1 MKKILIKI
9 FMAMNIFVIRA
20 SRGRLGSRLATQNIL
35 LLHTVGRRSGRHFIT
50 PISYFSMDGY
60 YFLVGS
66 NWGRE
71 QNADWYFNLMAQPRT
86 NIEVRGRE
94 ILVEARQAEGQ
105 EYDQLWKK
113 AIQHY
118 PPYQHYNEKTE
129 RRIPIIVL
137 QPENK

>member
-1 MKKILIKI
+1 MVNFLIKI
-9 FMAMNIFVIRA
+9 IMAMNTFVIRA
-20 SRGRLGSRLATQNIL
+20 SLGRLGSRLATQNIL
-35 LLHTVGRRSGRHFIT
+35 LLHTVGRRSDKHFIT

-71 QNADWYFNLMAQPRT
+71 HNADWYFNLMAQPCT
-86 NIEVRGRE
+86 TIEVRGRE
-94 ILVEARQAEGQ
+94 ILVDARQAEGQ